1 MTYIRGVV
9 EEVRKL
15 AENIKEYLVKL
26 EREVS
31 PVPGQFAMLWM
42 PRVGEIPLSFA
53 DADGSRTRFIVAR
66 VGRVTGFIHE
76 RIGEGSRIYLRGPL
90 GRGFTQVSG
99 GRCLL
104 VAGGYGLAPL
114 YFLAKRLR
122 GRGCHVKTLLG
133 FKSDREAFY
142 REEFGELCEV
152 GVAVEE
158 GSAGFRGTAVDLLEK
173 VLEREGFE
181 RVYTCGKEEMMIE
194 VSRRC
199 LDRGIPVEASLERY
213 IRCGVGICGSCVLEP
228 LGLRVCRDGPVFDGA
243 ILLRLDEERTR
254 HDR

>member
-1 MTYIRGVV
+1 MIYIRGVV

-15 AENIKEYLVKL
+15 AEGIKEYLVKL

-31 PVPGQFAMLWM
+31 PVPGQFAMLWI

-53 DADGSRTRFIVAR
+53 DADGSRARFILAR

-76 RIGEGSRIYLRGPL
+76 KIDEGSRIYLRGPL

-99 GRCLL
+99 ERCLL
-104 VAGGYGLAPL
+104 VSGGYGLAPL

-122 GRGCHVKTLLG
+122 ERGCHVKMLLG
-133 FKSDREAFY
+133 FRSDREAFY
-142 REEFGELCEV
+142 RDEFERFCEV
-152 GVAVEE
+152 EVAVEE
-158 GSAGFRGTAVDLLEK
+158 GFAGFRGTVIDLLER
-173 VLEREGFE
+173 VLERESFE

-199 LDRGIPVEASLERY
+199 LDKGIPVEVSLERY
-213 IRCGVGICGSCVLEP
+213 IRCGVGVCGSCVLEP
-228 LGLRVCRDGPVFDGA
+228 LGLRVCKDGPVFDGT
-243 ILLRLDEERTR
+243 ILLRLDEERAR
-254 HDR
+254 HDS